1 MGVATVLRLN
11 ATRFDFSAMR
21 LCSHHRETV
30 FAFLRRFQFESN
42 SFSCGFRSGEC
53 QNSEERAAM
62 IAQAIP
68 TTTVMKRAHSSCMNP
83 PALNTRCKPELIGFA
98 LEQASLPVAQTIQ
111 CTLRDTC
118 SDLTTSDQ
126 TNLSRS
132 KNRTASRG
140 AFSRL
145 VVLPKTRGKR

>member
-1 MGVATVLRLN
+1 MEVATVLRLN

-68 TTTVMKRAHSSCMNP
+68 TTTVKKRAHSSCMNP
-83 PALNTRCKPELIGFA
+83 PALNTRCKPRAYWIRSRTGKLTDGSDDPMHVA
-98 LEQASLPVAQTIQ
+98 GAASGTLSIQ
-111 CTLRDTC
+111 LNENDA
-118 SDLTTSDQ
+118 DH
-126 TNLSRS
+126 SRIV
-132 KNRTASRG
+132 G
-140 AFSRL
+140 
-145 VVLPKTRGKR
+145 